1 MEHAFRVRS
10 SESKPH
16 LTMASTDLAEW
27 YYTDGSGT
35 FGPFHAAVVRQ
46 LIGAGVI
53 RSNYMLWR
61 QGSDGWIP
69 LGQFDAAV
77 PPSLPDIPS
86 SRPQAAVTRP
96 GPPLHPRAIQ
106 PVTPDRE
113 VSKSENPFAA
123 AGMVIAL
130 LAIVALGIMF
140 WSGRPE
146 LFVIVLVGALI
157 KFAISETKRR

>member
-16 LTMASTDLAEW
+16 ATMASTDLAEW

-61 QGSDGWIP
+61 QGSDRWIP
-69 LGQFDAAV
+69 VGQFDAAV
-77 PPSLPDIPS
+77 PPSLPAIPPT
-86 SRPQAAVTRP
+86 RPQATVATP
-96 GPPLHPRAIQ
+96 GPPLHSRALQ
-106 PVTPDRE
+106 PASPDRE
-113 VSKSENPFAA
+113 VSKSENPLAV
-123 AGMVIAL
+123 AGL
-130 LAIVALGIMF
+130 IVAFLALMAGGIWF

-146 LFVIVLVGALI
+146 LLAIVLLGALI
-157 KFAISETKRR
+157 KFVISEAKRR